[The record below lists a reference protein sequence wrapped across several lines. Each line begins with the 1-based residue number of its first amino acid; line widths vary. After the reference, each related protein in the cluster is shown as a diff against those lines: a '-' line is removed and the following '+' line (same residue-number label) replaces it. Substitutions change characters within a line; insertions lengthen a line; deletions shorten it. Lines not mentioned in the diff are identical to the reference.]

1 MTVFRGP
8 FSRNLAPGYRKVL
21 FEGYKDM
28 PIEGSEL
35 VHMDKMTQAYI
46 RDFNLV
52 GFGTLVEKVEGGP
65 VALQDPIPGGESLY
79 KPTTFGLGF
88 RITMEMYQDDL
99 YGIFGNKL
107 SRSLGRSVRN
117 NFELVAHAP
126 FNNAFNTA
134 YSGFVSGEPLVS
146 ASHTN
151 FTGGT
156 AQSNLVTGDL
166 GILTLQTALETFNN
180 MQDDRGMPIV
190 KVPRILVHS
199 VGDMWTVNSLL
210 LSEGYPGNANNDP
223 NPLRKFGLRPHMS
236 HYITDTDAWF
246 LLAADHDINYFDRM
260 APTFSNADDAITRDA
275 IYMVVRRNASGFGD
289 WRGVVGS
296 AGA

>member
-1 MTVFRGP
+1 MTIFRGP

-21 FEGYKDM
+21 FEGYSEM
-28 PIEGSEL
+28 PLEGNKL
-35 VHMDKMTQAYI
+35 VHMDTMTRAYI
-46 RDFNLV
+46 DDMNLV
-52 GFGTLVEKVEGGP
+52 GFGTLQEKVEGGP
-65 VALQDPIPGGESLY
+65 VILQDPVPGGTKRY
-79 KPTTFGLGF
+79 APTTFALGF

-134 YSGFVSGEPLVS
+134 YSGYVSGEPLVS

-151 FTGGT
+151 FTGGS
-156 AQSNLVTGDL
+156 ALSNLVTGDL
-166 GILTLQTALETFNN
+166 GILTLQTALETFEN
-180 MQDDRGMPIV
+180 MTDDRGMPIV
-190 KVPRILVHS
+190 FVPDLLVHS

-210 LSEGYPGNANNDP
+210 KSEGYPGNANNDP
-223 NPLRKFGLRPHMS
+223 NPLRGFGLRSHMS

-246 LLAADHDINYFDRM
+246 LLAKNHDIWYFDRM
-260 APTFSNADDAITRDA
+260 KPTFSSGDDLITRDA
-275 IYMVVRRNASGFGD
+275 VYMVVRRNASGFGD